1 MDNKLCIGLYVLVI
15 VIIIVGL
22 LYKYSNKL
30 EHFYTTGSD
39 FSTTIISTKD
49 IKLDDISGSID
60 KYNSVHIWGTTGG
73 GKLYKLKAGNF
84 IEDTS
89 YGTTGNTKINEISTF
104 ISKDDRVSIYAI
116 KNDADN
122 NVWLKKLDSDKFI
135 KTPGSL
141 RTLDLAVSPNG
152 NHSMY
157 VGIGTNQRPYQKRQ
171 GNNNS
176 YFRMGGGY
184 LRLVYNAIKD
194 NGHIF
199 SLCKISNGK
208 FYYYNGNLQKVQ
220 DKGWGWHY
228 LNVVNKNIF
237 DFKLKFKKDT
247 DTNELCVMV
256 LVYNNSTY
264 NLCYKIFDVSVP
276 LGDLKNNIQLFLKNP
291 IEQSVGQNISNISKS
306 DVILNDTGILHK
318 QEGYW
323 SMRTIRS
330 LFDFE
335 FDYYGNIH
343 VWMLKQDKLSITY
356 YTNSPGYTLP
366 NDAEKKEDISL
377 QNIRGSYITNKNE
390 PSDNINDTTQIMCI
404 LEIKGIKCGTR
415 NFQIEMETKQLM
427 IIKPTNPFD
436 KCLFKIHPV
445 TSIEDDDKL
454 SVKQYNKDDLP
465 QEEQVIEK
473 NDITQEDENKH
484 SIEEAPIEEDKVI
497 VETIEELTTVD
508 TEVPSPEDMNIPEQD
523 IPEVPVDISY
533 NLGIPDHK
541 DENSTDV
548 LENEQIEVENQEIEQ
563 SLGKQLEIMDD
574 PFDSTSNEI
583 EEFSFPIDNLNKT
596 EPIQLKERNDIYYE
610 MYYEARRKAK
620 MAKEMALSC
629 YLDAKNIKNTYM
641 LNDLPETDS
650 DENVNEP

>member
-1 MDNKLCIGLYVLVI
+1 MQTIYRGNKVFQQFDFDQIYLSAPIRTGNGNYSMNYKANNQPLYVQPPVCLTKQG
-15 VIIIVGL
+15 IITVSKKHYIDL
-22 LYKYSNKL
+22 LFTNEDADFIQWMEKL
-30 EHFYTTGSD
+30 EETSVEYIYDNRAKWFDGDMEKSD
-39 FSTTIISTKD
+39 IENYFSSPFRIFR
-49 IKLDDISGSID
+49 SG
-60 KYNSVHIWGTTGG
+60 KYYI
-73 GKLYKLKAGNF
+73 L
-84 IEDTS
+84 
-89 YGTTGNTKINEISTF
+89 
-104 ISKDDRVSIYAI
+104 RVSIASTFGMPSI
-116 KNDADN
+116 KVYDDN
-122 NVWLKKLDSDKFI
+122 ENE
-135 KTPGSL
+135 
-141 RTLDLAVSPNG
+141 VS
-152 NHSMY
+152 
-157 VGIGTNQRPYQKRQ
+157 I
-171 GNNNS
+171 
-176 YFRMGGGY
+176 
-184 LRLVYNAIKD
+184 
-194 NGHIF
+194 
-199 SLCKISNGK
+199 
-208 FYYYNGNLQKVQ
+208 
-220 DKGWGWHY
+220 
-228 LNVVNKNIF
+228 
-237 DFKLKFKKDT
+237 
-247 DTNELCVMV
+247 
-256 LVYNNSTY
+256 
-264 NLCYKIFDVSVP
+264 
-276 LGDLKNNIQLFLKNP
+276 
-291 IEQSVGQNISNISKS
+291 
-306 DVILNDTGILHK
+306 
-318 QEGYW
+318 
-323 SMRTIRS
+323 
-330 LFDFE
+330 
-335 FDYYGNIH
+335 
-343 VWMLKQDKLSITY
+343 
-356 YTNSPGYTLP
+356 
-366 NDAEKKEDISL
+366 
-377 QNIRGSYITNKNE
+377 
-390 PSDNINDTTQIMCI
+390 DNINDTTQIMCI